1 MSTDER
7 EIELVSKDS
16 QKFRVKRKKALMS
29 GLIKDM
35 LEEQDEEDE
44 EIPSLPVPN
53 VESDPL
59 KKVIEYMRYH
69 WNDVATII
77 PKPLV
82 KPLKDYISDWDNIF
96 IDDTLSMIVDLVMA
110 ANYLNIKDLLELS
123 SAKII
128 DLNKDKTPEEIKE
141 MFGIENIKDKDDL
154 KKIQEINEFKEEE
167 ES

>member
-7 EIELVSKDS
+7 EIELVSKFG
-16 QKFRVKRKKALMS
+16 QKFRVKWKKALMS
-29 GLIKDM
+29 GLIKAM
-35 LEEQDEEDE
+35 LEEQDPEDE

-53 VESDPL
+53 VEFKPL

-69 WNDVATII
+69 WNNVATII

-96 IDDTLSMIVDLVMA
+96 IDVEMSMIVDLVMA

-128 DLNKDKTPEEIKE
+128 DLNKNKSPEEIKE
-141 MFGIENIKDKDDL
+141 MFGIENIKDEDDL
-154 KKIQEINEFKEEE
+154 EEIREINEFKEEE